1 MDCGKWLSLWC
12 HRSNYIYFN
21 IKYMQFQHE
30 HPGGSSILLNSG
42 GKDSTV
48 KFNEINHSL
57 NA

>member
-1 MDCGKWLSLWC
+1 
-12 HRSNYIYFN
+12 
-21 IKYMQFQHE
+21 MQFQHE

>member
-1 MDCGKWLSLWC
+1 
-12 HRSNYIYFN
+12 
-21 IKYMQFQHE
+21 MQFQHE
-30 HPGGSSILLNSG
+30 HPGGSSILLNYG